1 MEYSYSHVPNA
12 DEFGALGRRE
22 ITAFQKWFLSTLDDR
37 MNVLREQVRSFPG
50 YETWEGDFSLD
61 SLEELSGWCC
71 DRAIE
76 SFKHSHRV
84 VLDSFGVWMEIN
96 VGTYISLVLLHNNDG
111 VKWFFDKTRKRS
123 IDYGQP
129 TVGPFEGAFGEI
141 YRNLMRMTGVA
152 ILRMMDGRY
161 GRDGLVSCYNL
172 CVNPIP
178 FEDFILKLNRS

>member
-1 MEYSYSHVPNA
+1 MEYSYSYVPNA

-37 MNVLREQVRSFPG
+37 MNVLRERVRSFPG
-50 YETWEGDFSLD
+50 YETWAGDFSLD

-96 VGTYISLVLLHNNDG
+96 VGTYISLVLLNNNDG
-111 VKWFFDKTRKRS
+111 VEWFVNKTRKGS

-129 TVGPFEGAFGEI
+129 TVGPFGKSYF
-141 YRNLMRMTGVA
+141 NLMRMTGVA
-152 ILRMMDGRY
+152 ILRMMDGIS
-161 GRDGLVSCYNL
+161 GRDGLLSCYNL
-172 CVNPIP
+172 CVNPIL